1 MELNSNSKQNKK
13 ITIFAIFLSVLSLAL
28 LIFGF
33 SLVSSDKVVML
44 QSISNLSNKFSKIIE
59 NDSTLI
65 SKISTTN
72 DIGLRGNISFS
83 SNDVDAKVSFD
94 YLENKID
101 KKSKLEFDTTLN
113 DMKLLGLDLQLANDK
128 AYFFVDD
135 VTPRYYHTAFEY
147 INIFNSM
154 SESDYDKILA
164 LLKESTNDY
173 ITNEDIEKQKVEI
186 TYNGKSKKV
195 NKLTYKV
202 TNKVVKDICTNFI
215 NSIKKDKL
223 LLSNIAS
230 YAKQSEE
237 DIINTFDE
245 LLKNLDYS
253 EEETYFYYNVY
264 YYGFNKIVK
273 YELVDP
279 EDNVNISY
287 KIDNN
292 QVISIVQNNKTIF
305 ELTINKNK
313 QQYDYNGFIENDDGD
328 KYSFS
333 GNLNNN
339 TLTFVLN
346 FLENIDYKAVITFT
360 KEEKDNAFSYNNN
373 ISLSIIDNNVE
384 SSLGK
389 LNIYYEYYFNQTIDT
404 TLNDSVDISE
414 ITEEDI
420 NTIQENIT
428 SNPIFETII
437 NFFSDHEISL

>member
-1 MELNSNSKQNKK
+1 MELNSKQNKK

-83 SNDVDAKVSFD
+83 GNGVNAKASFD

-113 DMKLLGLDLQLANDK
+113 DAKLLGLDLQLANDK

-164 LLKESTNDY
+164 LLKESINDY
-173 ITNEDIEKQKVEI
+173 INNEDIEKQKLEI

-230 YAKQSEE
+230 YTKQSEE
-237 DIINTFDE
+237 NIINTFDE
-245 LLKNLDYS
+245 LLKKLAYS

-292 QVISIVQNNKTIF
+292 QVISIVENNKTIF

-313 QQYDYNGFIENDDGD
+313 QRYDYNGFIETDDGD

-360 KEEKDNAFSYNNN
+360 KEEKDNTFSYNNN
-373 ISLSIIDNNVE
+373 IALSIIDSNVE

-389 LNIYYEYYFNQTIDT
+389 MNIYYEYYFNQTIDT

-437 NFFSDHEISL
+437 NFFSNREISL